1 MKTYKF
7 HVSGMHCHSCKI
19 LIEDYIKEQP
29 DVFSASVNL
38 AKQTLMVE
46 VETQDLPEKLVAEWS
61 KILSPHKYHL
71 SLEKQKGTSEVG
83 PLVYAIPMGLAVL
96 ILFFLLQKSG
106 LIDLG
111 FSGGFSPWTAF
122 FIGIIASLSSCL
134 AVVGGL
140 LLSLSAKLSQEVS
153 TARPLVFFH
162 LGRIISFAVLGGIL
176 GVVGEVIAINNSVM
190 AVLGIIAASVMLI
203 LGINLLNIFH
213 FTKGLQLS
221 LPRKIFDFLTKIERG
236 FFAPIIVGVATF
248 FLPCG
253 FTQSMQFASLSSG
266 SFIGGSAIMG
276 MFALGTF
283 PMLALISFGS
293 FRFAHTK
300 YAQLF
305 FKTAGVVVIGF
316 GLLSLSASLAG
327 LGIIKP
333 LFNF

>member
-1 MKTYKF
+1 MNKYLF
-7 HVSGMHCHSCKI
+7 HVRGMHCHSCKI

-29 DVFSASVNL
+29 GVLSASVNL
-38 AKQTLMVE
+38 AKQTLLVE
-46 VETQDLPEKLVAEWS
+46 VETQDTPEKLVADWS
-61 KILSPHKYHL
+61 KILLPHKYHL
-71 SLEKQKGTSEVG
+71 SLEKQKSTDEFKS
-83 PLVYAIPMGLAVL
+83 LVYAVPFGL
-96 ILFFLLQKSG
+96 IIFGLFFLLQKSG

-111 FSGGFSPWTAF
+111 FSDGFSPWTAF
-122 FIGIIASLSSCL
+122 LIGIIASLSSCL
-134 AVVGGL
+134 TMVGGL
-140 LLSLSAKLSQEVS
+140 VLSLSAKLSQKVS
-153 TARPLVFFH
+153 TTRPLALFH
-162 LGRIISFAVLGGIL
+162 MGRIAGFAVFGGIL
-176 GVVGEVIAINNSVM
+176 GVVGGVIAINNSVM
-190 AVLGIIAASVMLI
+190 AALGIIASLIMVI

-213 FTKGLQLS
+213 ITRGLQLA
-221 LPRKIFDFLTKIERG
+221 LPRKIFDFFIRIESG
-236 FFAPIIVGVATF
+236 FFAPIIVGIATF

-266 SFIGGSAIMG
+266 SFMNGVAIMS

-293 FRFAHTK
+293 FRFAHTR

-327 LGIIKP
+327 LGVIRP